1 MKRNT
6 NKRKL
11 RHKRLRAKVKGTTAR
26 PRLSVFKSNQHIY
39 AQLIEDE
46 KGKTLAM
53 ASDLEIKDDKKKIK
67 KTEIAKKVGQI
78 IAKKGLDKKIKKVVF
93 DRSGYK
99 YHGRIKAVAE
109 GAREGGLEF

>member
-1 MKRNT
+1 MKRNIDP
-6 NKRKL
+6 RKL
-11 RHKRLRAKVKGTTAR
+11 KHRRLRAKIKGTAVR

-46 KGKTLAM
+46 KGKTLAW
-53 ASDLEIKDDKKKIK
+53 ANDLEIKDSKKKIK
-67 KTEIAKKVGQI
+67 KTELAKKVGLM